1 MTSMYITEST
11 EAPQTVSE
19 ASPAAQVA
27 GGAEGAPA
35 TSQSDPGPVEMD
47 ERIVAAFGDAARSD
61 EVGRLVAE
69 VTDAASA
76 ADAVAKE
83 ARTRALD
90 PLLSRDAVAI
100 TRRQAED
107 AAFES
112 DRLAEAA
119 KRLRERLVE
128 LKAIEIARAMGAAHD
143 ALSAHRD
150 RLVGEME
157 GLSGAIAQIS
167 RVAVQVEALEREIK
181 RQNPILG
188 KTLGYLPPILAAASP
203 IVRQLFSDAAVLDSF
218 VSIAMRSPSLPSPSP
233 PSPSPALTI
242 VSGTAA

>member
-1 MTSMYITEST
+1 LALAGSAPVTYLT
-11 EAPQTVSE
+11 EAAQTVS
-19 ASPAAQVA
+19 AVA
-27 GGAEGAPA
+27 ENAEGASA
-35 TSQSDPGPVEMD
+35 ASQGDPGPVEMD

-69 VTDAASA
+69 VTDAANA

-128 LKAIEIARAMGAAHD
+128 LKAIEIARAMRAAHD
-143 ALSAHRD
+143 ALTAHRD
-150 RLVGEME
+150 KLAAEME

-167 RVAVQVEALEREIK
+167 RVALQVEAVDREIK
-181 RQNPILG
+181 RQNPISG
-188 KTLGYLPPILAAASP
+188 RTLGYIQPVLAAAPP
-203 IVRQLFSDAAVLDSF
+203 IVRQLFGDAAVLDSF
-218 VSIAMRSPSLPSPSP
+218 VSIAMRSPSSP
-233 PSPSPALTI
+233 PSPSP
-242 VSGTAA
+242 SPRH